1 MQKKEKGNAAYRC
14 VFGTLKQARK
24 FRDDFYASYG
34 LQPATPGTHIHQ
46 EEAGW
51 VVELTAAEQLSFTQ
65 DVYRRLMLT
74 PDAEPTC
81 AFRFVWMRY
90 PVPQKG
96 SKKEQD
102 SIMFNVM
109 MHLRTFT
116 PQQMSWQ
123 LLGLSV
129 YRAWDID
136 NIPSLQERAEYE
148 AQVMKDMRIGSHAL
162 APTMVGL
169 YPEYAEFTV
178 DPEMMSISSLR
189 YLMHYEA
196 QQERKELG
204 VTDVDDVHRKDT
216 WVARSRSQFNRRL
229 VQMAEELRAHTVVI
243 ADTCSFAR
251 RVSWLDD
258 NGYFSEDIGVL
269 SIEKEDYP
277 GFYGEV
283 LSGQHQVSIQ
293 LYVIQR
299 SDGKFL
305 STINDQ
311 APATKDF
318 GFGVW
323 FGETGLQMSSLRA
336 RQVMGLLQ
344 CEDVTLV
351 PVGDIEA

>member
-1 MQKKEKGNAAYRC
+1 MQKKMEGAYRR
-14 VFGTLKQARK
+14 VFGSLEQARE

-34 LQPATPGTHIHQ
+34 LRPATAGTHIHQ
-46 EEAGW
+46 EGEGW
-51 VVELTAAEQLSFTQ
+51 VVEFTAAEQLSFTQ
-65 DVYRRLMLT
+65 EVYRRLMLN
-74 PDAEPTC
+74 PEAEPTC
-81 AFRFVWMRY
+81 AFRFVWVRR

-96 SKKEQD
+96 GKKDQD
-102 SIMFNVM
+102 SILFNVM

-129 YRAWDID
+129 YRAWDM
-136 NIPSLQERAEYE
+136 NKIPSLQERAEYE
-148 AQVMKDMRIGSHAL
+148 AQVVKDLRIGSHRI

-178 DPEMMSISSLR
+178 DPELMSISSLR

-196 QQERKELG
+196 QQERKEWG
-204 VTDVDDVHRKDT
+204 VKDAADVRRKDT
-216 WVARSRSQFNRRL
+216 WVARSRTQFNRRL
-229 VQMAEELRAHTVVI
+229 VQMAEELRAHNVVI
-243 ADTCSFAR
+243 ADTSRFAR

-258 NGYFSEDIGVL
+258 NGYFTEDTGAL
-269 SIEKEDYP
+269 SSQKEDYP

-293 LYVIQR
+293 LYGIQR
-299 SDGKFL
+299 ADGKFL
-305 STINDQ
+305 SKINDQ
-311 APATKDF
+311 APVDL
-318 GFGVW
+318 GFGAW
-323 FGETGLQMSSLRA
+323 FGDVGLQMNSLRA

-351 PVGDIEA
+351 PVGDIED

>member
-1 MQKKEKGNAAYRC
+1 MQKKMEGAYRC
-14 VFGTLKQARK
+14 VFGTPKQARE

-34 LQPATPGTHIHQ
+34 LQPATPGAHIHQ
-46 EEAGW
+46 EGEGW
-51 VVELTAAEQLSFTQ
+51 VVEFTAAEQLSFTQ

-81 AFRFVWMRY
+81 AFRFVWMRC

-96 SKKEQD
+96 GKKEQD
-102 SIMFNVM
+102 SILFNVM

-123 LLGLSV
+123 LLALSV
-129 YRAWDID
+129 YCAWDMN
-136 NIPSLQERAEYE
+136 NIPDLRERAEYE
-148 AQVMKDMRIGSHAL
+148 AQIVKDLRIGSHAL

-169 YPEYAEFTV
+169 YPEYVEFTV
-178 DPEMMSISSLR
+178 DPELMSISSLR

-196 QQERKELG
+196 QQERKEWG
-204 VTDVDDVHRKDT
+204 VKDADDVRRKDT
-216 WVARSRSQFNRRL
+216 WVARSRTQFNRRL
-229 VQMAEELRAHTVVI
+229 VQMAEELRARNVVI
-243 ADTCSFAR
+243 ADTSRFAR

-258 NGYFSEDIGVL
+258 NGYFNQDTGALSSER
-269 SIEKEDYP
+269 EDYP

-305 STINDQ
+305 SKINDQ
-311 APATKDF
+311 APAAKDF
-318 GFGVW
+318 GFGAW

>member
-1 MQKKEKGNAAYRC
+1 MQKKMEGAYRR
-14 VFGTLKQARK
+14 VFGSLEQARE

-34 LQPATPGTHIHQ
+34 VRPAAPGTHIHR
-46 EEAGW
+46 EGEGW
-51 VVELTAAEQLSFTQ
+51 VVEFTAAEQLKFAQ
-65 DVYRRLMLT
+65 EVYRRLMLN
-74 PDAEPTC
+74 PEGEPKY
-81 AFRFVWMRY
+81 AFRFVWVRR

-96 SKKEQD
+96 GKKED
-102 SIMFNVM
+102 CILFNVM
-109 MHLRTFT
+109 MRLRTFT

-123 LLGLSV
+123 LLALST

-136 NIPSLQERAEYE
+136 KIPDRQERAKYE
-148 AQVMKDMRIGSHAL
+148 AQIVKDFRIGSHTL

-178 DPEMMSISSLR
+178 DPELMSISSLR

-196 QQERKELG
+196 QQEQEDLVDEGDALRKE
-204 VTDVDDVHRKDT
+204 K
-216 WVARSRSQFNRRL
+216 WVARSRTQFNRRL
-229 VQMAEELRAHTVVI
+229 VQMAEELRAHNVLI
-243 ADTCSFAR
+243 ADTSRFAR

-258 NGYFSEDIGVL
+258 NGYFSQDTGAL
-269 SIEKEDYP
+269 SSQKEDYP

-305 STINDQ
+305 SKINDQ
-311 APATKDF
+311 APVDL
-318 GFGVW
+318 GFGAW
-323 FGETGLQMSSLRA
+323 FGDVGLQMSLLRA
-336 RQVMGLLQ
+336 RQVMSLLQ

-351 PVGDIEA
+351 PFGDIED

>member
-1 MQKKEKGNAAYRC
+1 MQKKMEGAYRC

-65 DVYRRLMLT
+65 NVYRRLMLT
-74 PDAEPTC
+74 PEAEPTC

-96 SKKEQD
+96 GGKEQD

-109 MHLRTFT
+109 MHLRAFT

-123 LLGLSV
+123 LLALSV

-148 AQVMKDMRIGSHAL
+148 AQVVKDMRIGSHTL
-162 APTMVGL
+162 VPTMVGL

-196 QQERKELG
+196 QEDRDLEDEGDALRKE
-204 VTDVDDVHRKDT
+204 K
-216 WVARSRSQFNRRL
+216 WVARSRTQFNRRL
-229 VQMAEELRAHTVVI
+229 VQMAEELRAHNVVI

-258 NGYFSEDIGVL
+258 NGYFNQDTGAL
-269 SIEKEDYP
+269 SSQKEDYP

-299 SDGKFL
+299 ADGKFL
-305 STINDQ
+305 SKINDQ
-311 APATKDF
+311 APVDL

-323 FGETGLQMSSLRA
+323 FGDVGLQMTSLRA

-344 CEDVTLV
+344 CEDVTLG
-351 PVGDIEA
+351 PFGDIED

>member
-1 MQKKEKGNAAYRC
+1 MQKKGSAAYRR
-14 VFGTLKQARK
+14 VFGSLEQAREFK
-24 FRDDFYASYG
+24 DDFYASYG
-34 LQPATPGTHIHQ
+34 LQPAAPGAHIHQ

-51 VVELTAAEQLSFTQ
+51 VVEFTAAEQLKFAQ
-65 DVYRRLMLT
+65 EVYRRLMLH
-74 PDAEPTC
+74 PEAEPTC
-81 AFRFVWMRY
+81 AFRFVWVRR

-96 SKKEQD
+96 GQKEQD
-102 SIMFNVM
+102 CILFNVM
-109 MHLRTFT
+109 MRLRTFT

-123 LLGLSV
+123 LLALST

-136 NIPSLQERAEYE
+136 KIPDRQERAKYE
-148 AQVMKDMRIGSHAL
+148 AQIVKDFRIGSHTL

-196 QQERKELG
+196 QQERDLEDEDDALRKE
-204 VTDVDDVHRKDT
+204 K
-216 WVARSRSQFNRRL
+216 WVARSRTQFNRRL
-229 VQMAEELRAHTVVI
+229 VQMAEELRAGNVLI
-243 ADTCSFAR
+243 ADTSRFAR

-258 NGYFSEDIGVL
+258 NGYFNQDTGAL
-269 SIEKEDYP
+269 SSQKEDYP

-311 APATKDF
+311 APVDL
-318 GFGVW
+318 GFGAW
-323 FGETGLQMSSLRA
+323 FGDVGLQMSSLRA

-351 PVGDIEA
+351 PVGDIED

>member
-1 MQKKEKGNAAYRC
+1 MQKKMEGAYRR
-14 VFGTLKQARK
+14 VFGALEQARE

-34 LQPATPGTHIHQ
+34 LQPAAPGTHTHQ
-46 EEAGW
+46 EGEGW
-51 VVELTAAEQLSFTQ
+51 VVEFTAAEQLKFAQ
-65 DVYRRLMLT
+65 DVYRRLMLN
-74 PDAEPTC
+74 PEGEPKY
-81 AFRFVWMRY
+81 AFRFVWLRR

-96 SKKEQD
+96 GQKEQD
-102 SIMFNVM
+102 CILFNVM
-109 MHLRTFT
+109 MRLRTFT

-123 LLGLSV
+123 LLALST

-136 NIPSLQERAEYE
+136 KIPDRQERAKYE
-148 AQVMKDMRIGSHAL
+148 AQIVKDFRIGSHTL

-196 QQERKELG
+196 QQEQEDLEDEGDALRKE
-204 VTDVDDVHRKDT
+204 K
-216 WVARSRSQFNRRL
+216 WVARSRTQFNRRL
-229 VQMAEELRAHTVVI
+229 VQMAEELRAHNVLI
-243 ADTCSFAR
+243 ADTSRFAR

-258 NGYFSEDIGVL
+258 NGYFSEDTGAL
-269 SIEKEDYP
+269 SSHKEDYP

-293 LYVIQR
+293 LYGVQR

-305 STINDQ
+305 SKINDQ
-311 APATKDF
+311 APVDL
-318 GFGVW
+318 GFGAW
-323 FGETGLQMSSLRA
+323 FGDVGLQMSSLRA

-351 PVGDIEA
+351 PVGDIED